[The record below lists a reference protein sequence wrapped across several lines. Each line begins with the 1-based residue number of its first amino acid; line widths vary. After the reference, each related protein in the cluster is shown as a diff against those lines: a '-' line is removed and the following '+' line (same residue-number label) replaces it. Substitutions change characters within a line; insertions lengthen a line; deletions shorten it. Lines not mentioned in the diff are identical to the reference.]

1 MENRSP
7 ERCRRAGGRARW
19 SGELGEVS
27 AERQIAIDRMFGE
40 FEIPEPNRERWL
52 LQVEELAHQMRRVV
66 RRHRDIAPLR
76 LGQLPV
82 GKGALKFYDRALG
95 VLRAGSLPDDVAV
108 GALQVLWAIV
118 NSFTIQEEELRADDV
133 VDVEVLTAVRGYF
146 ESLPRDR
153 FPNLVA
159 VGQYFA
165 RVDLDHRF
173 ALLVELYTAG
183 LVTAAEPRRGEGN
196 FDRSA

>member
-1 MENRSP
+1 M
-7 ERCRRAGGRARW
+7 
-19 SGELGEVS
+19 S

-40 FEIPEPNRERWL
+40 FEIPEPDRERWVV
-52 LQVEELAHQMRRVV
+52 QVEELAHQMRRVI
-66 RRHRDIAPLR
+66 RRHRDIAPMR

-108 GALQVLWAIV
+108 GALQLLWAIV
-118 NSFTIQEEELRADDV
+118 NSFTIQQEEFWSDDV
-133 VDVEVLTAVRGYF
+133 LEVDVLTAVRQYF
-146 ESLPRDR
+146 ESLPADR
-153 FPNLVA
+153 FPSLVA

-165 RVDLDHRF
+165 RVDLDVRF

-183 LVTAAEPRRGEGN
+183 LVTAAEPRRGGGH
-196 FDRSA
+196 FDRPA